1 MNLIISLLYI
11 LILLAWIMKKFF
23 NPLLNYFNFKEKTN
37 HMTIAELKAFNLH
50 QVKIE
55 KQKRFRAYVSEIN
68 ERYNKVRNRERNLLR
83 KVS

>member
-1 MNLIISLLYI
+1 
-11 LILLAWIMKKFF
+11 MKKFF
-23 NPLLNYFNFKEKTN
+23 KSLLNFFNFKEKTN

-55 KQKRFRAYVSEIN
+55 KQKRFKPYMSEIN
-68 ERYNKVRNRERNLLR
+68 ERYNKMRKREISYLR